1 MKTGLFIA
9 LALFFAT
16 PVCFASNSNPTVKK
30 IEFSKNKLLEITF
43 DKLGAPKE
51 ISAQNNLSFKSLAL
65 ENPDRLV
72 IDIKEAKLFN
82 EKYQP
87 ILPGFASS
95 FRNRADQ
102 KNLRLVFDLK
112 QKLTIKKSYFQ
123 PNSLRLII
131 EFELAA
137 KNDKKNTKE
146 DDAKTS
152 NNLQQTKSDADF
164 IISKV
169 DEFEIQTKKV
179 QNPDGTNKFV
189 VTKTPIKRKPII
201 VIDAGHGGKDPGTI
215 GKFARTKEKDITLAY
230 SKELA
235 KQLMNTEKYIVF
247 LTRDKD
253 IFLPLKTR
261 VEKARRRKADLFIS
275 IHVNAID
282 DHKVS
287 GFSIYTLSETSSD
300 KQAELLAQKENRAD
314 IINGVDFSGASHD
327 IMKTLIDMSQRESK
341 NSSSKF
347 ANTVIGSVKKSEIEI
362 LQNTHRY
369 AGFAVLTA
377 PDMASVLIELGYLSN
392 KQEEKLLNSLIYKRK
407 IAETLTKSIDSYFEK
422 NRI

>member
-9 LALFFAT
+9 LALFFAS
-16 PVCFASNSNPTVKK
+16 PVCYALNSKPIVRK
-30 IEFSKNKLLEITF
+30 IEFSEDKFLEITF
-43 DKLGAPKE
+43 DKSSAPKE
-51 ISAQNNLSFKSLAL
+51 ISALNNPSFKSSTLDK
-65 ENPDRLV
+65 PDRLV
-72 IDIKEAKLFN
+72 IDIKEAKLFD

-87 ILPGFASS
+87 NLPDFASS
-95 FRNRADQ
+95 FRNRADK

-123 PNSLRLII
+123 PNLSRLVI
-131 EFELAA
+131 EFELSPA
-137 KNDKKNTKE
+137 
-146 DDAKTS
+146 DAKKDEKKTS
-152 NNLQQTKSDADF
+152 ENIPKNKLDADF
-164 IISKV
+164 IVSKV

-179 QNPDGTNKFV
+179 QNPDGTNKYV
-189 VTKTPIKRKPII
+189 ITKTPIKRKPII

-235 KQLMNTEKYIVF
+235 KQLINTQKYIVF

-253 IFLPLKTR
+253 VFLPLRTR
-261 VEKARRRKADLFIS
+261 VEKARKRKADLFIS

-314 IINGVDFSGASHD
+314 IINGVDFSGASRD

-347 ANTVIGSVKKSEIEI
+347 ANIVIGSVKKTEIEI

-392 KQEEKLLNSLIYKRK
+392 KEEEKLLNSLSYKRK
-407 IAETLTKSIDSYFEK
+407 MAETLTKSIDNYFEK